1 MLCESNFRKRRGQY
15 EALSFE
21 LFLFL
26 LIPEI
31 VDTVLEEDDLDDD
44 GYLTY
49 PEYVFARKR
58 EEAREKSEKLRE
70 QREKEKK
77 RN

>member
-1 MLCESNFRKRRGQY
+1 M
-15 EALSFE
+15 
-21 LFLFL
+21 
-26 LIPEI
+26 
-31 VDTVLEEDDLDDD
+31 DTVLEEDDLDDD

>member
-1 MLCESNFRKRRGQY
+1 MLF
-15 EALSFE
+15 FV
-21 LFLFL
+21 LFS
-26 LIPEI
+26 EI

-58 EEAREKSEKLRE
+58 EEARDRSEKLRE
-70 QREKEKK
+70 EKQKTK
-77 RN
+77 H